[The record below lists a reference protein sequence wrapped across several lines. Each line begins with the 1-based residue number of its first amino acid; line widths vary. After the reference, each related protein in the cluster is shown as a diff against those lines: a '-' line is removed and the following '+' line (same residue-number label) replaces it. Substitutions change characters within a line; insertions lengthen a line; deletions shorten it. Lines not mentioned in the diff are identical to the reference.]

1 MRNYQSLEEI
11 SEVNCL
17 LDNIKKEYEY
27 GIQPILKN
35 NYSNIYYNKHKLP
48 KLKKIQINRGLGLS
62 AQNSNILKKS
72 IEEFTK
78 ITGQKPVIT
87 KAKKAIAGFK
97 IRDNMELGLKVTLRG
112 EKMYAFLKKLI
123 FFTFSQIRDFRGLSV
138 RSFDKGGNYTLGL
151 KEQLIFPEIEYEDID
166 QIQGLNI
173 TFVIGSYSSKSK
185 TTTVEKLLNG
195 IVLFNFFRFPLNDS
209 GIYNKYSTNNE
220 IILNWERKKTIKKKA
235 LVSRLKIIK

>member
-17 LDNIKKEYEY
+17 LENIKKEYEY
-27 GIQPILKN
+27 GIQPILRD
-35 NYSNIYYNKHKLP
+35 NYSRIYHNPHKLP

-72 IEEFTK
+72 IEEFSR

-87 KAKKAIAGFK
+87 RAKKAIAGFK

-138 RSFDKGGNYTLGL
+138 RSFDKGGNYTFGL

-185 TTTVEKLLNG
+185 TTTIEKILNG
-195 IVLFNFFRFPLNDS
+195 IILFNFFRFPLNDA
-209 GIYNKYSTNNE
+209 GIYNKYSNIND
-220 IILNWERKKTIKKKA
+220 INLNWERKKSLRRKRW
-235 LVSRLKIIK
+235 SQD

>member
-27 GIQPILKN
+27 GIQPILRN
-35 NYSNIYYNKHKLP
+35 NYSNIYYNTHKLP

-72 IEEFTK
+72 VEEFTR

-138 RSFDKGGNYTLGL
+138 RSFDKGGNYTFGL

-195 IVLFNFFRFPLNDS
+195 IILFNFFRFPLNDV
-209 GIYNKYSTNNE
+209 GIYNKYSNSNE
-220 IILNWERKKTIKKKA
+220 ININWERKKSFKRKRW
-235 LVSRLKIIK
+235 SQD

>member
-1 MRNYQSLEEI
+1 MRNYQSVEEI

-72 IEEFTK
+72 IEEFTR

-209 GIYNKYSTNNE
+209 GIYKKYSTNNE
-220 IILNWERKKTIKKKA
+220 ITLNWERKKSLRRKRW
-235 LVSRLKIIK
+235 SQD

>member
-17 LDNIKKEYEY
+17 LDNIKKEYDY
-27 GIQPILKN
+27 GIQPILRN
-35 NYSNIYYNKHKLP
+35 NYSNIYYNRHKLP

-72 IEEFTK
+72 IEEFTR

-87 KAKKAIAGFK
+87 RAKKAIAGFK

-138 RSFDKGGNYTLGL
+138 RSFDKGGNYTFGL

-185 TTTVEKLLNG
+185 TTNIEKILNG
-195 IVLFNFFRFPLNDS
+195 IILFNFFRFPLNDA
-209 GIYNKYSTNNE
+209 GIYNKYSNIND
-220 IILNWERKKTIKKKA
+220 INLNWERKK
-235 LVSRLKIIK
+235 SLKRKRWSQD

>member
-138 RSFDKGGNYTLGL
+138 NA
-151 KEQLIFPEIEYEDID
+151 
-166 QIQGLNI
+166 
-173 TFVIGSYSSKSK
+173 KS
-185 TTTVEKLLNG
+185 E
-195 IVLFNFFRFPLNDS
+195 LFAQVC
-209 GIYNKYSTNNE
+209 KYSADE
-220 IILNWERKKTIKKKA
+220 QPCEL
-235 LVSRLKIIK
+235 

>member
-17 LDNIKKEYEY
+17 LDNIKKEYDY
-27 GIQPILKN
+27 GIQPILRN
-35 NYSNIYYNKHKLP
+35 NYSNIYYNRHKLP

-72 IEEFTK
+72 IEEFTR

-87 KAKKAIAGFK
+87 RAKKAIAGFK

-138 RSFDKGGNYTLGL
+138 RSFDKGGNYTFGL
-151 KEQLIFPEIEYEDID
+151 KEKLIFPEIEYEDID

-185 TTTVEKLLNG
+185 TTTIEKILNG
-195 IVLFNFFRFPLNDS
+195 IILFNFFRFPLNDA
-209 GIYNKYSTNNE
+209 GIYNKYSNIND
-220 IILNWERKKTIKKKA
+220 INLNWERKKSLRRKRW
-235 LVSRLKIIK
+235 SQD

>member
-209 GIYNKYSTNNE
+209 GIYKKYSTNNE
-220 IILNWERKKTIKKKA
+220 ITLNWERKK
-235 LVSRLKIIK
+235 SLKRKRWSQD

>member
-220 IILNWERKKTIKKKA
+220 IILNWERKKP
-235 LVSRLKIIK
+235 LKRKRWSQD

>member
-195 IVLFNFFRFPLNDS
+195 IVLFNFFRFPLNDA
-209 GIYNKYSTNNE
+209 GIYNKYSNIND
-220 IILNWERKKTIKKKA
+220 INLNWERKKSLRRKRW
-235 LVSRLKIIK
+235 SQD

>member
-17 LDNIKKEYEY
+17 LENIKKEYEY
-27 GIQPILKN
+27 GIQPILKD
-35 NYSNIYYNKHKLP
+35 NYSGIYRNPHKLP

-72 IEEFTK
+72 IEEFSR
-78 ITGQKPVIT
+78 ITGQKPIIT
-87 KAKKAIAGFK
+87 RAKKAIAGFK

-138 RSFDKGGNYTLGL
+138 RSFDKGGNYTFGL

-195 IVLFNFFRFPLNDS
+195 IILFNFLRFPLNDS
-209 GIYNKYSTNNE
+209 GIYNKYSNISDINT
-220 IILNWERKKTIKKKA
+220 NWERKKPLRRKRW
-235 LVSRLKIIK
+235 SQD

>member
-72 IEEFTK
+72 IEEFTR

-209 GIYNKYSTNNE
+209 GIYKKYSTNNE
-220 IILNWERKKTIKKKA
+220 ITLNWERKKSLRRKRW
-235 LVSRLKIIK
+235 SQD

>member
-35 NYSNIYYNKHKLP
+35 NYFNIYYNKHKLP

-72 IEEFTK
+72 IEEFTR

-209 GIYNKYSTNNE
+209 GIYKKYSTNNE
-220 IILNWERKKTIKKKA
+220 ITLNWERKKSLRRKRW
-235 LVSRLKIIK
+235 SQD

>member
-220 IILNWERKKTIKKKA
+220 IILNWERKK
-235 LVSRLKIIK
+235 SLKRKRWPQD

>member
-72 IEEFTK
+72 IEEFTR

-87 KAKKAIAGFK
+87 RAKKAIAGFK
-97 IRDNMELGLKVTLRG
+97 IRDDMELGLKVTLRG

-220 IILNWERKKTIKKKA
+220 IILNWERKKP
-235 LVSRLKIIK
+235 LKRKRWSQD

>member
-72 IEEFTK
+72 IEEFTR

-185 TTTVEKLLNG
+185 TTTIEKILNG
-195 IVLFNFFRFPLNDS
+195 IISFNFFRFPLNDA
-209 GIYNKYSTNNE
+209 GIYNKYSNIND
-220 IILNWERKKTIKKKA
+220 INLNWERKKSLRRKRW
-235 LVSRLKIIK
+235 SQD